1 MDARTKEIWSWILEV
16 QKREWCL
23 HWNAFPRIHEGCRVT
38 IFLHLFHF
46 LSFSSLPIS
55 HPDHRTKSFPI
66 HLNPTIARLN
76 NSTLFFPKTFSLQP
90 PPLSLSLDWKINRW
104 ILNLSYLSNTFSTR
118 VKPFPLSWKNLP
130 LAFSTSFRDENGED
144 GAREARATKRER
156 RWIRLKGPL
165 TGGQGDS
172 QSHGTRASLNHYRH
186 VWATSRFD
194 AESLLEKELMEWLEC
209 LLEWPLLV
217 PPPEPDVHTGLPG
230 SQSHEFVGGARGI
243 AASRRCRLI
252 IDRDRMF
259 ARCVWISVLTEP
271 FLFFSF
277 FGFAR
282 KLVSRD

>member
-1 MDARTKEIWSWILEV
+1 M
-16 QKREWCL
+16 
-23 HWNAFPRIHEGCRVT
+23 
-38 IFLHLFHF
+38 
-46 LSFSSLPIS
+46 
-55 HPDHRTKSFPI
+55 
-66 HLNPTIARLN
+66 
-76 NSTLFFPKTFSLQP
+76 
-90 PPLSLSLDWKINRW
+90 
-104 ILNLSYLSNTFSTR
+104 
-118 VKPFPLSWKNLP
+118 KPFPLSWKNLP

-172 QSHGTRASLNHYRH
+172 QSHGTRTSLNHYRH

-277 FGFAR
+277 LSLGSRENLSPEIETWKGTRCFPPRR
-282 KLVSRD
+282 KRSTFS